1 MTVISTEVETI
12 DHPANGSQEAWT
24 EKILHITITAKSAD
38 DMRTFYSFTP
48 YQNSA
53 LDELLGDRPTLSSL
67 AGSLDITGA
76 GEREVLAA
84 LPADLEHARRDTVEK
99 ALSLVGKVNYFWGGK
114 SHAIGWDDRWGTLR
128 KVTAA
133 GSPSTGTY
141 RPFGLDCS
149 GMIDWALRN
158 AGLPSDGNWYIGT
171 NLTRVS
177 VSEAH
182 PGDMA
187 LFSDASHIGII
198 VGRNDAGKL
207 LVCHCS
213 SGRNNVVVSEFSA
226 TGFTVVGRP
235 RFFS

>member
-1 MTVISTEVETI
+1 MRLDYDPLWDEQGQLRRGCTVREALAWLTKF
-12 DHPANGSQEAWT
+12 GS
-24 EKILHITITAKSAD
+24 HS
-38 DMRTFYSFTP
+38 
-48 YQNSA
+48 
-53 LDELLGDRPTLSSL
+53 
-67 AGSLDITGA
+67 A
-76 GEREVLAA
+76 GENVCINGISYKL
-84 LPADLEHARRDTVEK
+84 
-99 ALSLVGKVNYFWGGK
+99 G
-114 SHAIGWDDRWGTLR
+114 
-128 KVTAA
+128 
-133 GSPSTGTY
+133 
-141 RPFGLDCS
+141 
-149 GMIDWALRN
+149 
-158 AGLPSDGNWYIGT
+158 